1 MRLPGVTFKKASSQS
16 VEYRLGYLSH
26 ASVVRVGNNKLLGHG
41 IRLSFHIIEGIA
53 HLGTR
58 IIQTVYPVNRNKG
71 NTVGTG
77 GMNNCTLLLGIFPI
91 ATGDDH
97 PARFLVAIF
106 HQADN
111 ARMERLLI
119 LHILTQTNHDKVFA
133 ANSRTNQ

>member
-77 GMNNCTLLLGIFPI
+77 GMNNGTLLLGIFPK

-97 PARFLVAIF
+97 PARFLFALF
-106 HQADN
+106 HQAEN
-111 ARMERLLI
+111 ARTERLLI

-133 ANSRTNQ
+133 ANSRTYQ